1 MGDLSNEYQDAVIA
15 ANYVNTDEEATA
27 LEVVF
32 TTPEGT
38 TIEQIEKILQ
48 EAGIDGSSFH
58 FDTNELAITCFSQEE
73 VYNITNKLKD
83 KYEYKEYNAQ
93 NSRYL
98 DNESRRNLYKTWLK
112 TKSNTQDRSLYN
124 ACSKALAICEAAGY
138 TEEVNSVG
146 TYTCFSQEEVDNI
159 INKLKDKYEYKE
171 YTFQNSRY
179 LDDESRR
186 NIFETWLKTKSGI

>member
-112 TKSNTQDRSLYN
+112 TKS
-124 ACSKALAICEAAGY
+124 
-138 TEEVNSVG
+138 
-146 TYTCFSQEEVDNI
+146 
-159 INKLKDKYEYKE
+159 
-171 YTFQNSRY
+171 
-179 LDDESRR
+179 
-186 NIFETWLKTKSGI
+186 GI